1 QLTRIT
7 ERLNGKPQGKV
18 IIDILVNLF
27 EHGRDLRVGFEV
39 EQARDIRKLRLNKK
53 QIDSKKD

>member
-1 QLTRIT
+1 M
-7 ERLNGKPQGKV
+7 

-27 EHGRDLRVGFEV
+27 EHGGDLRASLEV

-53 QIDSKKD
+53 QIDSKKDWSWNGLIS